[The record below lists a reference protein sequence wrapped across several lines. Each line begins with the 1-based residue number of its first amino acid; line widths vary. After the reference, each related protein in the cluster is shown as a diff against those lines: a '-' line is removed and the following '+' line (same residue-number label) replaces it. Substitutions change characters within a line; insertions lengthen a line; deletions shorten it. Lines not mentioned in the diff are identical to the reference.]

1 MEELNNLK
9 RKLHEFLA
17 ENEKATDIEML
28 ERDDFV
34 IDTERRDKLYNEG
47 ENECS
52 EIRREADKT
61 NLRLMLLRERVKNS
75 TYDLMEVQ

>member
-1 MEELNNLK
+1 LEELNNLK